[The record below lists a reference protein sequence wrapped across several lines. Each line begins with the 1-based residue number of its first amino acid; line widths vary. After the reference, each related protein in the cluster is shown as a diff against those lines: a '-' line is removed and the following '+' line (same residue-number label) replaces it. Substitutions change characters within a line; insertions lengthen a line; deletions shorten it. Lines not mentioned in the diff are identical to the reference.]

1 MIKRILFK
9 DEEYS
14 YPVFLFEYLYSYLF
28 RFAIKK
34 EILTA
39 AEQLKIDDE
48 LCTELIL
55 VIEEALR
62 ELLEN
67 CYVEPSHKSRSQH
80 ASRYQKINF
89 DDKLYIVDFRSNPV
103 GNTAY
108 GIHLLLNW
116 LKQRNNKQIS

>member
-1 MIKRILFK
+1 MIKKIVYNG
-9 DEEYS
+9 EEYI

-28 RFAIKK
+28 RFAINKK
-34 EILTA
+34 IFSASEEIR
-39 AEQLKIDDE
+39 INDE

-62 ELLEN
+62 ELLKN
-67 CYVEPSHKSRSQH
+67 CYIEPSHKSRSQH
-80 ASRYQKINF
+80 ASRYQKISLDN
-89 DDKLYIVDFRSNPV
+89 KLYLVDFRTDPV

-116 LKQRNNKQIS
+116 LKQKNTLLIS